1 MRRVAPR
8 LTTPSPAGREPQ
20 DGVRSSLGYRPAL
33 DGIRGLAIIGV
44 LMLHSTIWGAM
55 PPLLPGGNLGVTV
68 FFVLSGY
75 LITTLLLGE
84 HERTGGIDLRSF
96 YLRRTARLLPGLLVL
111 LPVYVVVFSRNQ
123 SAWQL
128 VLLVGPVLLY
138 LSSFVQAIWGAMG
151 PLAWTWSLSVEEHFY
166 AFWPWAIRW
175 LLDGRGDGR
184 GGDGRGGDGRRD
196 DGRRRARAWVRRR
209 PLGLAAGCA
218 VAMICVAVGLRTY
231 LAGSFHW
238 DTFAYYATPTR
249 LDALAFGC
257 LAALFGHRYRA
268 PLPRLAG
275 WAALAVIGWCYANP
289 DYTIGTDALNLYGL
303 PLSEFAAAVLIV
315 SVVNRPRGLLARA
328 LSFRPLVHLGAISY
342 GLYLWNLL
350 PGQTWTL
357 LLGRHAGTAGTVAL
371 FAIMFVAVELSY
383 RYVERPV
390 LRWAKARLAAREGRG
405 VAGGPRGVV
414 TRPRYQARRPGGLA
428 SDTGPR

>member
-1 MRRVAPR
+1 MPLSTRSTRVG
-8 LTTPSPAGREPQ
+8 LESE
-20 DGVRSSLGYRPAL
+20 DHLRSTLGYRPAL
-33 DGIRGLAIIGV
+33 DGIRGLAIVGV

-55 PPLLPGGNLGVTV
+55 PSVLPGGNLGVTV

-75 LITTLLLGE
+75 LITTLLLRE
-84 HERTGGIDLRSF
+84 HERTGGIDLRAF

-111 LPVYVVVFSRNQ
+111 LPVYVIVFSRQQ

-166 AFWPWAIRW
+166 AFWPWALRS
-175 LLDGRGDGR
+175 LLNGRAD
-184 GGDGRGGDGRRD
+184 RRP
-196 DGRRRARAWVRRR
+196 GARAWLRRH
-209 PLGLAAGCA
+209 PLGLAACGA
-218 VAMICVAVGLRTY
+218 VVMICVAVGLRIY
-231 LAGSFHW
+231 LAGSFRW

-249 LDALAFGC
+249 LDALACGC
-257 LAALFGHRYRA
+257 LAALLGHRYRR
-268 PLPRLAG
+268 PLPWLAG
-275 WAALAVIGWCYANP
+275 WAALAIVGWCYANP
-289 DYTIGTDALNLYGL
+289 DYTIGSDALNLYGL
-303 PLSEFAAAVLIV
+303 PLCEVAACVLIV
-315 SVVNRPRGLLARA
+315 SVVNRPDGLLARA

-357 LLGRHAGTAGTVAL
+357 ILGRHAGTAGTVAL

-383 RYVERPV
+383 RYLERPV
-390 LRWAKARLAAREGRG
+390 LRWAKARLAAGVGGGGRRDHG
-405 VAGGPRGVV
+405 VIG
-414 TRPRYQARRPGGLA
+414 ARRLA
-428 SDTGPR
+428 SGHR